1 MSSSSSNFAQYGA
14 KLLQAASTEE
24 REQVAHLLDVL
35 FDDPDERHTFTK
47 RFLGAS
53 LDQQS
58 GSPVDLSDATVN
70 ATPNIVPSSILSNPG
85 TWLKDSV
92 TQLLPLINANSA
104 QQSPLLALNEK
115 VESLFKYGP
124 DIAVFIF
131 SKLQLHIKEKTYKRT
146 GAIIEI
152 GIFSEESDLSL
163 DQDHS
168 FLWKSCKMAATLVL
182 LFATSNDPVFLD
194 NALKSQSRSLG
205 GLPTYD
211 SIRKT
216 PSASLPLAFQRA
228 KLAAKNNEQTT
239 VFAVAL
245 VDVHIFEL
253 AQRGASEPY
262 FSFAHVFT
270 IGVGPEGVIVWQAWG
285 QHGYRLD
292 EYLNNGHGRV
302 RDWSEAD
309 QFVRDFDKLA
319 AQKKGTWDA
328 KCNKLYKK
336 LFLVDIN
343 QICGPGRLER
353 PVTPKFKAWV
363 SIHTIQNVTYED
375 VTKFSWSIE

>member
-1 MSSSSSNFAQYGA
+1 MSSSSSSFAQYGA
-14 KLLQAASTEE
+14 TLLQAASAEE
-24 REQVAHLLDVL
+24 REQAAHLLDAL

-47 RFLGAS
+47 RFFGTS
-53 LDQQS
+53 LRQQS

-70 ATPNIVPSSILSNPG
+70 TAPNIVPSSIPSNPG
-85 TWLKDSV
+85 TRLKDCV
-92 TQLLPLINANSA
+92 TQLLPLINVNSA
-104 QQSPLLALNEK
+104 QQSPLLALNEQ
-115 VESLFKYGP
+115 VGALFQCGP

-131 SKLQLHIKEKTYKRT
+131 SNLQLHIKEKTYRRT

-152 GIFSEESDLSL
+152 GIFSEEETDLSL
-163 DQDHS
+163 SQNRS

-182 LFATSNDPVFLD
+182 LFATSNDPVCLD

-216 PSASLPLAFQRA
+216 PSASLYLVFQRA
-228 KLAAKNNEQTT
+228 KLAAKNDKQTT
-239 VFAVAL
+239 VLAVAL

-285 QHGYRLD
+285 QHGYRLN
-292 EYLNNGHGRV
+292 EYLNDGHGRV
-302 RDWSEAD
+302 
-309 QFVRDFDKLA
+309 
-319 AQKKGTWDA
+319 
-328 KCNKLYKK
+328 
-336 LFLVDIN
+336 
-343 QICGPGRLER
+343 
-353 PVTPKFKAWV
+353 
-363 SIHTIQNVTYED
+363 
-375 VTKFSWSIE
+375 